1 METVVLII
9 MLMVSFNFALKLTYH
24 KAAGMIATCMLAA
37 LFAGLAWP
45 LAVSQSKTQ
54 IADWLNAPDL
64 MLDTSVILT
73 VDVFFQVTFCVMMAK
88 KIAGEKL
95 SKAQGAIY
103 TVAFWFPGL
112 LIFPVLFALLVEIIF
127 AFPGNDFSTLAWATA
142 AFVLVA
148 APLLSYLIRFLLPER
163 DLRLELMFV
172 VNAITAILG
181 IIATVNG
188 RTAVKGTNNVE
199 WDALAGFLLIMAAG
213 AVAGIL
219 IHKRSTRKIISKIQ

>member
-1 METVVLII
+1 M
-9 MLMVSFNFALKLTYH
+9 ALCRQPVKN
-24 KAAGMIATCMLAA
+24 
-37 LFAGLAWP
+37 
-45 LAVSQSKTQ
+45 Q

-127 AFPGNDFSTLAWATA
+127 AFPGNDFSTLAWATG

-148 APLLSYLIRFLLPER
+148 APSLSYLIKFLLPER